1 MCVVLCLIGSRQH
14 LLQPEVPCALC
25 GKGCGQ
31 GGPCRDPL
39 EEQCC
44 YHWNRQCYL
53 PHPSGS
59 WDSSR
64 LPGTVLHCHLEIPGR
79 QTQRASKQVRQHLP
93 PPTLCP
99 HPCLPPHEW
108 IASIRVCFPSQI
120 SEIRERH
127 FCNFQSW

>member
-1 MCVVLCLIGSRQH
+1 MSVVLCLIGPRQH

-25 GKGCGQ
+25 GKGRGQ
-31 GGPCRDPL
+31 SGPCRDPL

-79 QTQRASKQVRQHLP
+79 QTQRTSKQVRQHLP

-99 HPCLPPHEW
+99 HPCTPMSGLQV
-108 IASIRVCFPSQI
+108 SVCVFHLRSVR
-120 SEIRERH
+120 SVRDTSANLNRG
-127 FCNFQSW
+127 N